1 MRASVKSPVARLA
14 DYIEARLGRPPADA
28 PDVRKLHLG
37 CGDKQIPGF
46 FHVDIV
52 PLPHVDHVGRVER
65 LDFIDGDTAELIYA
79 CHVLEHFGRFEIV
92 DVLKEW
98 HRVLAPDGI
107 VRLSVPDFAACAA
120 IYYEEGLKDGLSG
133 LIGLV
138 SGGQRD
144 SYDYHRMIFDEPL
157 LTGLLHQAGFREV
170 RRWDWRDTGHADIDD
185 YSQAHLPHMDKQ
197 NGRLMSLNLE
207 AVK

>member
-1 MRASVKSPVARLA
+1 MDKSRVARLA
-14 DYIEARLGRPPADA
+14 DYIESRFGQVAAHA
-28 PDVRKLHLG
+28 PDVRRLHLG
-37 CGDKQIPGF
+37 CGDKRIPGF
-46 FHVDIV
+46 FHVDIA
-52 PLPHVDHVGRVER
+52 PLPHVDHIGRVER
-65 LDFIDGDTAELIYA
+65 LDFIDGGAVELIYA

-98 HRVLAPDGI
+98 HRVLGPDGI
-107 VRLSVPDFAACAA
+107 LRLSVPDFAACAA

-144 SYDYHRMIFDEPL
+144 HYDYHRMIFDEPL
-157 LTGLLHQAGFREV
+157 LTGLLHQAGFHEV
-170 RRWDWRDTGHADIDD
+170 RRWDWRETGHRQIDD
-185 YSQAHLPHMDKQ
+185 YSQAYLPHLDKES
-197 NGRLMSLNLE
+197 GRLMSLNLE

>member
-1 MRASVKSPVARLA
+1 MAKPPVARLA
-14 DYIEARLGRPPADA
+14 GYIEGRLGRI
-28 PDVRKLHLG
+28 PDHRRLHLG
-37 CGDKQIPGF
+37 CGDKHLAGF
-46 FHVDIV
+46 FHVDIA

-65 LDFIDGDTAELIYA
+65 LDFIEDGAAELIYA
-79 CHVLEHFGRFEIV
+79 CHVLEHYGRFEIA
-92 DVLKEW
+92 DVLGEW
-98 HRVLAPDGI
+98 RRVLQPGG
-107 VRLSVPDFAACAA
+107 VLRLAVPDFAACAA

-144 SYDYHRMIFDEPL
+144 GYDYHRMIFDETL
-157 LTGLLHQAGFREV
+157 LTGLLHQAGFNEV
-170 RRWDWRDTGHADIDD
+170 RQWDWRETGHSHVDD
-185 YSQAHLPHMDKQ
+185 YSQAHLPHMDKV